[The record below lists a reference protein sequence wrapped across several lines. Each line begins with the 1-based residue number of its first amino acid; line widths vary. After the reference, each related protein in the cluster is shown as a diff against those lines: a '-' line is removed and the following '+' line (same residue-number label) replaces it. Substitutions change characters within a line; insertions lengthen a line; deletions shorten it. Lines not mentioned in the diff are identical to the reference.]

1 MPFEKVEFSLPEPDG
16 TEGDGFE
23 IEVEPSSAKPLE
35 KSKNEQASSGSKES
49 GLQRG
54 KPSEELDIEVVD
66 DTPKSDRGRKA
77 SDPPDE
83 VTDEELEEYS
93 DKVQKRIKH
102 FSKGYHD
109 ERRAKEAALR
119 ERQELERYAQQ
130 LVEENRNLK
139 GAVGK
144 NQTALLE
151 QAKHTIDAELAQAK
165 KAYKDA
171 YESGDSDALLEA
183 QESLTNVKIK
193 ADRLNNIKLSPLQ
206 EDSLHVDSGDSVN
219 NNAPVQVDD
228 RAASWAQ
235 SNTWF
240 GTDDEMTSF
249 ALGLHNKLVKSGV
262 DPRSDEYYE
271 SLDTRMRQ
279 VFPDNFDDTSDD
291 ADGDDEKRTP
301 KRQANVVA
309 PATRSTAPK
318 KVVLTQTQV
327 NLAKRLGVPLDEYAR
342 QVAIQMR
349 NNNG

>member
-1 MPFEKVEFSLPEPDG
+1 MPFEKVEFTLPDPNSA
-16 TEGDGFE
+16 EGGSIE
-23 IEVEPSSAKPLE
+23 IEVEPSSAAPL
-35 KSKNEQASSGSKES
+35 KDVNNGQASSES
-49 GLQRG
+49 EESNPQRG
-54 KPSEELDIEVVD
+54 RSSEELDIEVVD
-66 DTPKSDRGRKA
+66 DTPKADRGRKA
-77 SDPPDE
+77 SDPPEE

-119 ERQELERYAQQ
+119 ERQELERYTQQ

-139 GAVGK
+139 GTVGK
-144 NQTALLE
+144 NQTALLD
-151 QAKHTIDAELAQAK
+151 QAKQTIDVELTQAK

-171 YESGDSDALLEA
+171 YEAGDSDAVLEA
-183 QESLTNVKIK
+183 QENLTNAKIK
-193 ADRLNNIKLSPLQ
+193 ADKLNNIKLPPLQ
-206 EDSLHVDSGDSVN
+206 EDSLDIDSSNDIN
-219 NNAPVQVDD
+219 NDAPVQVDE
-228 RAASWAQ
+228 RAADWAK

-262 DPRSDEYYE
+262 DPRSDDYYE
-271 SLDTRMRQ
+271 ALDTRMQQ
-279 VFPDNFDDTSDD
+279 VFPENFDTMSND
-291 ADGDDEKRTP
+291 AEEDDEKRTP

-327 NLAKRLGVPLDEYAR
+327 SLAKRLGVPLDEYAK

-349 NNNG
+349 NSNG

>member
-1 MPFEKVEFSLPEPDG
+1 MPFQKVEYSLPEPDSLD
-16 TEGDGFE
+16 TGDVE
-23 IEVEPSSAKPLE
+23 IEVAPSSAKPLE
-35 KSKNEQASSGSKES
+35 SSKNAKSSAEREEHSP
-49 GLQRG
+49 QRD
-54 KPSEELDIEVVD
+54 SYNEEMEIEVVD
-66 DTPKSDRGRKA
+66 DTPKADRGRKA
-77 SDPPDE
+77 SDPPDDL
-83 VTDEELEEYS
+83 TDEELEEYS
-93 DKVQKRIKH
+93 EKVKKRIKH

-119 ERQELERYAQQ
+119 ERQELERYTQQ
-130 LVEENRNLK
+130 LVAENRNLK
-139 GAVGK
+139 NTVGK
-144 NQTALLE
+144 SQTALLD
-151 QAKHTIDAELAQAK
+151 QAKHTIEAELTQAK

-171 YESGDSDALLEA
+171 YESGDSDAVLEA
-183 QESLTNVKIK
+183 QESLTNAKIK

-206 EDSLHVDSGDSVN
+206 ESSPDVDSKGDTDSY
-219 NNAPVQVDD
+219 APVQVDE
-228 RAASWAQ
+228 RAADWAK